1 MGEHSITVNGTAV
14 TIEAEDDM
22 PLLWA
27 LREDLSLTATKYSCG
42 AGLCGA
48 CTVHLDGMAMRS
60 CSISIADAAGSDIT
74 TLEGLSVSADHPVQQ
89 AWRELD
95 VPQCGYCQPGIIMA
109 VSALLAE
116 TPQPSDEDIDAAI
129 SNICRCGTYPRMRK
143 AIRRAADLMGRGA

>member
-1 MGEHSITVNGTAV
+1 MGKHTVTVNGKTV
-14 TIEAEDDM
+14 SIDAEDDM

-27 LREDLSLTATKYSCG
+27 LREDLGLTATKYSCG

-48 CTVHLDGMAMRS
+48 CTVHLDGIAMRS

-74 TLEGLSVSADHPVQQ
+74 TLEGLSASADHPVQQ

-95 VPQCGYCQPGIIMA
+95 VPQCGYCQPGFIMA

-116 TPQPSDEDIDAAI
+116 TPQPSDDDIDAAI
-129 SNICRCGTYPRMRK
+129 SNICRCGTYPRMRR
-143 AIRRAADLMGRGA
+143 AIRRAADLMRSGA